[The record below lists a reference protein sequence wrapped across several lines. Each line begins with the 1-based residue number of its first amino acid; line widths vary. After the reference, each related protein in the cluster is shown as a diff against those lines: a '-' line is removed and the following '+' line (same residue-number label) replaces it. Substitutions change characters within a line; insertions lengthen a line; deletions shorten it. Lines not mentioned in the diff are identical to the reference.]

1 MTKTECLP
9 LKTLNRKPPGEQK
22 VKAPSAGCR
31 GQVRE
36 GAEGA
41 AMHAGEREEGSQPES
56 QPAARHGICCGS
68 LKDDKILMKM
78 GLGLVLVGHVN
89 FLLGALVH
97 GAVLRH
103 INVFT
108 WNQKLVYPI
117 SNVIALVA
125 GLMGIIGGIAA
136 IVLSKNKKNQLLS
149 WFLLIVSILGVLLG
163 AASAVGIS
171 VATVRAI
178 MLEGQN
184 LFAHCN
190 LPANMSYY
198 SITVECPFDPTRIYG
213 TTLILWFPL
222 ILMSLVEAVFSCRC
236 FLACTS
242 FLRMSCPWRRNIN
255 KRVRMQLPEVTV
267 QSSDDPIE
275 EQATEQHDLLNV
287 DRVTTETSEWL

>member
-1 MTKTECLP
+1 MQRHLQ
-9 LKTLNRKPPGEQK
+9 G
-22 VKAPSAGCR
+22 
-31 GQVRE
+31 GQDRCASGQGV
-36 GAEGA
+36 
-41 AMHAGEREEGSQPES
+41 AMHAGELEGGRQPE
-56 QPAARHGICCGS
+56 RHGLCCGS

-103 INVFT
+103 IKVFT
-108 WNQKLVYPI
+108 WNKKLVYPI

-125 GLMGIIGGIAA
+125 GLMAIIGGISA

-149 WFLLIVSILGVLLG
+149 WFLLIVSVLAVLLG
-163 AASAVGIS
+163 AASAVGIT

-178 MLEGQN
+178 MWEGHT

-190 LPANMSYY
+190 LPANMTYY
-198 SITVECPFDPTRIYG
+198 SITNECPFDPTRIYG

-222 ILMSLVEAVFSCRC
+222 ILMSVVEVVFSCRC

-242 FLRMSCPWRRNIN
+242 FLRLRCPWRRNV
-255 KRVRMQLPEVTV
+255 RVRIQLPEETALPPG
-267 QSSDDPIE
+267 DNPNE
-275 EQATEQHDLLNV
+275 EEPTEQNDLLDKDTV
-287 DRVTTETSEWL
+287 AVETSDWL